1 MTLINHAIL
10 AMFSFLIIGNVNA
23 QDMSSSQLSKQW
35 TLLKEEGDIQ
45 LYVRKDECKMGSL
58 EKPFSYTF
66 IKIVNNGTT
75 DHTVNF
81 DLAVHFE
88 NECIGCISNPETTKH
103 IKISANSSL
112 ETDCS
117 FENGA
122 LAVLIQNPNFGDK
135 RIFTGLELKNFKLN

>member
-1 MTLINHAIL
+1 MALFA
-10 AMFSFLIIGNVNA
+10 FLIIGSVNA
-23 QDMSSSQLSKQW
+23 QELSSGQLSDQW

-75 DHTVNF
+75 EHTVDFN
-81 DLAVHFE
+81 LAVHFE
-88 NECIGCISNPETTKH
+88 NECIGCVANFENTKH
-103 IKISANSSL
+103 INVSANSSL
-112 ETDCS
+112 ETGCS

-122 LAVLIQNPNFGDK
+122 LAVLIQNPNFGDH
-135 RIFTGLELKNFKLN
+135 RIFQGLELKNFKLH